1 MSEVNTAE
9 NGTDSQNAEQNGNTF
24 TDGKPTPASG
34 RIPVAKKDY
43 DVATGD
49 LSVLFG
55 DGTKREINLGD
66 IPGHIVTQLAMHG
79 LSQKLGDSYASVKG
93 NIKKAVE
100 LFDATLDQLKKGE
113 WAKARGEG
121 EGGARVT
128 ELAEA
133 IARFKNVPIEK
144 AQQVVASATDENVKA
159 WKASPKIKAVIAQIR
174 YEKAAKR
181 AEAADEGEEKAGDES
196 IDALNI
202 E

>member
-1 MSEVNTAE
+1 MEHKMADNTETQTEAGA
-9 NGTDSQNAEQNGNTF
+9 NSF
-24 TDGKPTPASG
+24 TEGKPTPASG

-43 DVATGD
+43 DPQTGD
-49 LSVLFG
+49 FSILFG
-55 DGTKREINLGD
+55 DGTKREINLGE
-66 IPGHIVTQLAMHG
+66 IPSHIVTQLAMHG

-93 NIKKAVE
+93 NVQRAIE
-100 LFDATLDQLKKGE
+100 LFDTTLDQLKRGE

-133 IARFKNVPIEK
+133 IARFKSVPIEK
-144 AQQVVASATDENVKA
+144 AQQVVAAATDENIKA
-159 WKASPKIKAVIAQIR
+159 WKASPKLKAVIAQIR
-174 YEKAAKR
+174 AEKAAKR
-181 AEAADEGEEKAGDES
+181 AEEADAEAEMAGDAS

>member
-1 MSEVNTAE
+1 MSEVQ
-9 NGTDSQNAEQNGNTF
+9 GQEQNTEQSTGNQF
-24 TDGKPTPASG
+24 TEGKPTPASG

-66 IPGHIVTQLAMHG
+66 IPGHVVTHLAMHG

-93 NIKKAVE
+93 NIQKAIE
-100 LFDATLDQLKKGE
+100 LFDNTLAQLKQGE
-113 WAKARGEG
+113 WAKARGEN

-133 IARFKNVPIEK
+133 IARFKSVPIEK
-144 AQQVVASATDENVKA
+144 AQQVVANATDENVKA

-174 YEKAAKR
+174 AEKAAKR
-181 AEAADEGEEKAGDES
+181 AEEADAEAEKAGDAS